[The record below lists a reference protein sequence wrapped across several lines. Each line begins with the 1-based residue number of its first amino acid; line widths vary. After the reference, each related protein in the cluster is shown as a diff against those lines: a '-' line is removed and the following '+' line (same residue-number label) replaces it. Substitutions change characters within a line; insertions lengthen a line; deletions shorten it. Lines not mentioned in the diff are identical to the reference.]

1 MEKGTPISF
10 KLFINI
16 FFLSVFLNTGV
27 VAPHI
32 LAAREFLF
40 ADSLYIIGLTAILS
54 AAIFA
59 ITMIVLYIFAMLFSK
74 MKRRRFFW
82 LQMLIGMATAVA
94 ADAFINVPLA
104 KYNDQ
109 TGWIAVIAAFS
120 VMVSMS
126 YQYQVFIGETESN
139 TTVFH

>member
-1 MEKGTPISF
+1 MEKASPVSF

-27 VAPHI
+27 VSPHI
-32 LAAREFLF
+32 LTAREFSF

-59 ITMIVLYIFAMLFSK
+59 ITIVVLYVFAMLLSK
-74 MKRRRFFW
+74 MKRRRAFW
-82 LQMLIGMATAVA
+82 FLMLIGIATAVA
-94 ADAFINVPLA
+94 ADAFINFPLA

-109 TGWIAVIAAFS
+109 TGWIALIAAFS

-126 YQYQVFIGETESN
+126 YEYQVFIGETESN
-139 TTVFH
+139 TTIFH